1 MYSSEDP
8 THEFSPDYA
17 QDGLRILISNPLMS
31 THTHTLNFSYSV
43 CAIGEMLLVGWVAL
57 LVNVSVLWRWNYD
70 FFAVH

>member
-43 CAIGEMLLVGWVAL
+43 CAIGEMLLVGWV
-57 LVNVSVLWRWNYD
+57 VGSD
-70 FFAVH
+70 FGFVGFVAMKL